1 MKAHSLFI
9 VFLVSLGLLVPLAIG
24 LRGCDYYTTP
34 VADRPFHSQYEQL
47 KPSGVESHGY
57 GIVGSLLIMTGV
69 AMYSS
74 RKRLSFLRG
83 VGPIRTFLT
92 VHIFLCL
99 LGPSLILY
107 HTTFK
112 FGGLVAVS
120 LWSMLAVVSSGVIGR
135 YLYTQIPKSM
145 QGQELTEGEMAQESE
160 MLRQTLLASSGM
172 SADDLDRLDS
182 LARSRSGRNRSGVL
196 GVLIHALTFDLHRRW
211 QLKVYRQELQRSQG
225 VGTASSPSLPS
236 RPAALRVAQPYGDAR
251 TVAASFPPLACDP
264 SPVHHRDVRDPL
276 HSCGGRDR
284 VRLLVGVVT

>member
-1 MKAHSLFI
+1 MKAHTLFI

-34 VADRPFHSQYEQL
+34 VADRPFHSQYDDL

-57 GIVGSLLIMTGV
+57 GIVGSLMIMTGV

-74 RKRLSFLRG
+74 RKRLAFLRG

-120 LWSMLAVVSSGVIGR
+120 LWSMMAVVLSGVIGR
-135 YLYTQIPKSM
+135 YLYTQIPKTL
-145 QGQELTEGEMAQESE
+145 QGQEMTEGEMAQESE
-160 MLRQTLLASSGM
+160 ILRQTLLTSSGM
-172 SADDLDRLDS
+172 SEEELNRLDA
-182 LARSRSGRNRSGVL
+182 LAQSRSGITSRGVL
-196 GVLIHALTFDLHRRW
+196 GVLMHALTFDLHRRW
-211 QLKVYRQELQRSQG
+211 QLKVYRQELERSRVSGQLLARLSHLALQRS
-225 VGTASSPSLPS
+225 
-236 RPAALRVAQPYGDAR
+236 ALRSRMEVLEQSRRIFHLWHVIHLPF
-251 TVAASFPPLACDP
+251 TIVMFVILFI
-264 SPVHHRDVRDPL
+264 H
-276 HSCGGRDR
+276 
-284 VRLLVGVVT
+284 VGVAVAFGYWWVW

>member
-1 MKAHSLFI
+1 MKTHTLFV
-9 VFLVSLGLLVPLAIG
+9 VFLVCLGLLVPLAIG
-24 LRGCDYYTTP
+24 LRGCDYYRTP
-34 VADRPFHSQYEQL
+34 VADRPFHPQYEQL
-47 KPSGVESHGY
+47 KPSGLESHGY

-99 LGPSLILY
+99 LGPSLVLY

-120 LWSMLAVVSSGVIGR
+120 VWSMLAVVLSGVIGR
-135 YLYTQIPKSM
+135 YLYTQIPKSL

-172 SADDLDRLDS
+172 SAEELDRLDS
-182 LARSRSGRNRSGVL
+182 LARARPDRTRTGVL
-196 GVLIHALTFDLHRRW
+196 GVLIHSLTFDFHRRR
-211 QLKVYRQELQRSQG
+211 QLRVYRHELQRSRVSGQLLARLSHLALQRS
-225 VGTASSPSLPS
+225 VLRSRMEVLEQSRRIFHLWHVIHLPFTIVMFVI
-236 RPAALRVAQPYGDAR
+236 L
-251 TVAASFPPLACDP
+251 F
-264 SPVHHRDVRDPL
+264 L
-276 HSCGGRDR
+276 H
-284 VRLLVGVVT
+284 VGVAVAFGYWWVW